1 MNAIKTTV
9 YKGKTYMLAAATFL
23 TGLVQW
29 ASGDVAFID
38 MMTNVQVDG
47 QPLYTMITGLAM
59 ATFRHAL
66 DKIGVK

>member
-1 MNAIKTTV
+1 MKAIKTTV
-9 YKGKTYMLAAATFL
+9 YKGKTYILAVATFL
-23 TGLVQW
+23 VGLTQW
-29 ASGDVAFID
+29 ASGDVAF
-38 MMTNVQVDG
+38 MEMLTNVQVDG